1 LVTTVFLVLVALAVS
16 AFSDRVVNAA
26 QDIHFMGPD
35 GTVQRGER
43 CGVPDLTPLEAAAIQ
58 REMDFLAPAQLL
70 VDATAN
76 VRIGIHFH
84 VITNG
89 TDGDV
94 SDNTLQV
101 QVYALNG
108 AYEEAGYEFY
118 IASTERVN
126 NATYFAAGHGSS
138 AERAMKQALAVDPAN
153 GLNVYTLQPGGGLL
167 GWATFPWYYEESNYM
182 HGVCLLYSSL
192 PGGSSGP
199 YNLGDTAIHE
209 IGHYLGLYHTFQGG
223 CSGDGDYVSDTP
235 AEASAAYGCPEGRS
249 TCGGT
254 DPIHNFMDYTDDAC
268 MDHFTNGQRTRIAQ
282 SVTAYRP
289 SLLD

>member
-89 TDGDV
+89 TAGEV

-101 QVYALNG
+101 
-108 AYEEAGYEFY
+108 
-118 IASTERVN
+118 
-126 NATYFAAGHGSS
+126 
-138 AERAMKQALAVDPAN
+138 
-153 GLNVYTLQPGGGLL
+153 
-167 GWATFPWYYEESNYM
+167 
-182 HGVCLLYSSL
+182 
-192 PGGSSGP
+192 
-199 YNLGDTAIHE
+199 
-209 IGHYLGLYHTFQGG
+209 
-223 CSGDGDYVSDTP
+223 
-235 AEASAAYGCPEGRS
+235 RS
-249 TCGGT
+249 
-254 DPIHNFMDYTDDAC
+254 M
-268 MDHFTNGQRTRIAQ
+268 R
-282 SVTAYRP
+282 
-289 SLLD
+289 